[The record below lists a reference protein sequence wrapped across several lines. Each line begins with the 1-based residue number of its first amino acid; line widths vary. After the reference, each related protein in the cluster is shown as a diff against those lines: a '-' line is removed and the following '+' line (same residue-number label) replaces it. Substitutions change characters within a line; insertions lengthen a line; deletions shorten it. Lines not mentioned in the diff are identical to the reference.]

1 MMSLVIPLVAT
12 KLHGNT
18 PAVSPNVH
26 VLTKNG
32 EGEKI
37 GSKYLWV
44 KSDLICMGLC
54 WQMNFWLRLCA
65 PLRMHTAIAGLPFE
79 AMELWLLW
87 AKNAVGVLGRRV
99 WEHVLGDVLVT
110 LLTRLFS
117 SMKMSHISRFKMFKM
132 PTICIASERWGGN
145 AIYHLAT
152 RMLYFTRVKVSRI
165 PAIRHSRLRGCRERC
180 SWDVSWWRWSD
191 ADI

>member
-1 MMSLVIPLVAT
+1 MLDQSKITLWRCSLDLQVCRRWCSHHMMSLVIPLVAT

-54 WQMNFWLRLCA
+54 WQMNFWLRLCG

-99 WEHVLGDVLVT
+99 WEHVLGDVLV
-110 LLTRLFS
+110 REG
-117 SMKMSHISRFKMFKM
+117 FKNPNHGFLQW
-132 PTICIASERWGGN
+132 WGYPPLPSPHHGKRRPKN
-145 AIYHLAT
+145 
-152 RMLYFTRVKVSRI
+152 
-165 PAIRHSRLRGCRERC
+165 
-180 SWDVSWWRWSD
+180 
-191 ADI
+191 